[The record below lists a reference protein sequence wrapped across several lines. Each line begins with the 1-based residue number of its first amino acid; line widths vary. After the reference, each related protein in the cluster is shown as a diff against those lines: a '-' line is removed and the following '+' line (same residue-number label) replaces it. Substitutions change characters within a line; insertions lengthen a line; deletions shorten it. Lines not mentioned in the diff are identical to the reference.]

1 MIPSLTLFRIC
12 MFLIIS
18 FCLVVSAGCLSPGQ
32 HDQGQGILVAVTIP
46 PQEEM
51 VREIGDGR
59 VDVLVLVPPGSDPHI
74 YEPSPGL
81 VARASTADLYMTLG
95 SGLFPVEDTLADR
108 LRAMNPAL
116 VVVNTSGGVDY
127 LGTGDRRDP
136 HVWLSLRNARIM
148 AETTRDA
155 LILADPEYEEMYREN
170 ANRYIARIDDLDRN
184 ISADLLR
191 EDPGMILVTHEAWDY
206 FARDYGLSIVSIEQ
220 EGKEPTAKD
229 LQRLITRAR
238 AQGVMVVFAEAQEN
252 RREAQAIADE
262 IGASVM
268 VIDPL
273 APDYLGNME
282 RIATAFAG
290 S

>member
-1 MIPSLTLFRIC
+1 MIPVLTLSRIC
-12 MFLIIS
+12 PLFIIS
-18 FCLVVSAGCLSPGQ
+18 VCLLLSAGCLSPGQ
-32 HDQGQGILVAVTIP
+32 DDQGQGILVAVTIP

-59 VDVLVLVPPGSDPHI
+59 VDVLVLVPPGSDPHT

-81 VARASTADLYMTLG
+81 VARASAADLYLTLG

-116 VVVNTSGGVDY
+116 FVVNTSAGVDY
-127 LGTGDRRDP
+127 LGTGERRDP
-136 HVWLSLRNARIM
+136 HVWLSLKNARIM
-148 AETTRDA
+148 AGNTRDA
-155 LILADPEYEEMYREN
+155 LILADPGYQEMYREN
-170 ANRYIARIDDLDRN
+170 ADRYIARIDDLDRK
-184 ISADLLR
+184 ISADFLR
-191 EDPGMILVTHEAWDY
+191 EDPGTILVTHGAWGY
-206 FARDYGLSIVSIEQ
+206 FARDYGLSIISIEQ

-229 LQRLITRAR
+229 LEALITRAR
-238 AQGVMVVFAEAQEN
+238 AQGVTVVFSEAQEN

-262 IGASVM
+262 IGGMVM

>member
-1 MIPSLTLFRIC
+1 MIPVLTLSRIC
-12 MFLIIS
+12 PLFIIS
-18 FCLVVSAGCLSPGQ
+18 VCLLLSAGCLSPGQ
-32 HDQGQGILVAVTIP
+32 DDQGQGILVAVTIP

-59 VDVLVLVPPGSDPHI
+59 VDVLVLVPPGSDPHT

-81 VARASTADLYMTLG
+81 VARASAADLYLTLG

-116 VVVNTSGGVDY
+116 FVVNTSAGVDY
-127 LGTGDRRDP
+127 LGTGERRDP
-136 HVWLSLRNARIM
+136 HVWLSLKNARIM
-148 AETTRDA
+148 AGNTRDA
-155 LILADPEYEEMYREN
+155 LILADPGYQEMYREN
-170 ANRYIARIDDLDRN
+170 ADRYIARIDDLDRK
-184 ISADLLR
+184 ISADFLR
-191 EDPGMILVTHEAWDY
+191 EDPGTILVTHDAWGY
-206 FARDYGLSIVSIEQ
+206 FARDYGLSIISIEQ

-229 LQRLITRAR
+229 LEALITRAR
-238 AQGVMVVFAEAQEN
+238 AQGVTVVFSEAQEN

-262 IGASVM
+262 IGGMVM

>member
-1 MIPSLTLFRIC
+1 MIPALTLFRMC
-12 MFLIIS
+12 LLFIIS
-18 FCLVVSAGCLSPGQ
+18 VCLVVSAGCLSPGQ
-32 HDQGQGILVAVTIP
+32 DEQGEGILVAVTIP

-59 VDVLVLVPPGSDPHI
+59 VEVLVLIPPGSDPHT

-81 VARASTADLYMTLG
+81 VARASAADLYLILG
-95 SGLFPVEDTLADR
+95 SGLFPVEDILADR
-108 LRAMNPAL
+108 LRTMNPAL
-116 VVVNTSGGVDY
+116 VVVNTSRGVDY
-127 LGTGDRRDP
+127 LGTGERRDP

-148 AETTRDA
+148 AGTTRDA
-155 LILADPEYEEMYREN
+155 LILADPEYEEMYRDN
-170 ANRYIARIDDLDRN
+170 ADRYMARIDALDRN
-184 ISADLLR
+184 ISAEFLR
-191 EDPGMILVTHEAWDY
+191 KDPGMILVTHEAWDY
-206 FARDYGLSIVSIEQ
+206 FARDYGLSIASIEQ

-229 LQRLITRAR
+229 LEALIMLAKEH
-238 AQGVMVVFAEAQEN
+238 GVTVVFSEAQED

-273 APDYLGNME
+273 DPDYLGNME
-282 RIATAFAG
+282 RIATVFAG